1 MKEPKVEI
9 IDAEKG
15 IVKVTPRKKKVA
27 IVGCGTGRDGAPY
40 FDEDWECWG
49 LNEVDQSR
57 ADRWFEMHE
66 LFASTKE
73 EVEWLKKCKKPIY
86 MTQVCRDIPMS
97 VNYPLYKIFTKFANN
112 NGHYVSYF
120 TCTFAYQIALA
131 IYEGF
136 ETIGMFGVN
145 LPYGSPRER
154 LIETACTEYWLGVAS
169 GAGIEVRIPLDEYL
183 LHHPYLYGYDYK
195 EEINYTKR
203 KVAAM
208 WGRMNNDL
216 YLKNI

>member
-27 IVGCGTGRDGAPY
+27 IIGCGNGRNNAPY
-40 FDEDWECWG
+40 EDEDWECWG
-49 LNEVDQSR
+49 LNEVDQER

-73 EVEWLKKCKKPIY
+73 EIKWLKKCNKPIY
-86 MTQVCRDIPMS
+86 MIKKYESIPMS
-97 VNYPLYKIFTKFANN
+97 VKYPLYTIIKKFDRPI
-112 NGHYVSYF
+112 YF

-169 GAGIEVRIPLDEYL
+169 GMGIEVRIPSDEYL
-183 LHHPYLYGYDYK
+183 LHHQYLYGYDYK

-208 WGRMNNDL
+208 WGRMQTDL